1 MIGPEMKLFGTYVVR
16 GIMAIIPLWIT
27 WLVVAF
33 VFRQLLTIGEPIVSR
48 ARQWLSGLS
57 PEVSAQIAWPIVDR
71 ALAVFLTIALFLVI
85 GWAVTNVFGRRLVE
99 RFEAGL
105 DRIPL
110 VKSVYGGVRKV
121 IAALQTPDGKE
132 GQRVV
137 LINFPSEEM
146 KTVGL
151 VTRTMKE
158 EGTNRVL
165 AVVYVPTTP
174 NPTSGYLEI
183 VPAEHLVATDWT
195 IDEAMNFIIT
205 AGAVAPTRPVSYSQP
220 AAAPAPKPNA
230 HEALNTER
238 KASWP

>member
-1 MIGPEMKLFGTYVVR
+1 MKLFGTYIFR

-33 VFRQLLTIGEPIVSR
+33 VFRQLLAIGEPIVFR
-48 ARQWLSGLS
+48 TRQWLSGLS
-57 PEVSAQIAWPIVDR
+57 PEVSAQIAWPIIDK

-85 GWAVTNVFGRRLVE
+85 GWAVTNVLGRRLLE
-99 RFEAGL
+99 RFEAWL

-121 IAALQTPDGKE
+121 IAALQTEPEGKE

-158 EGTNRVL
+158 EGTGRML

-205 AGAVAPTRPVSYSQP
+205 AGAVAPMRPVSYSQSP
-220 AAAPAPKPNA
+220 AAPAPKPNA
-230 HEALNTER
+230 HEAFNHL
-238 KASWP
+238 A